1 VRHAGRVIALLLA
14 LVLAPLPR
22 TGVAVQTAHAV
33 DLYRLDGRQAR
44 TLPGWKL
51 GYSVAAPPG
60 VVLLRDPQR
69 RLWRLDRAGLARTA
83 ALRLPP
89 DLPRGQ
95 VFWDDRG
102 RVVSSATASRTVAV
116 DVRID
121 GRVAVHAG
129 CFLAARRAS
138 YRLEICGYTVAPN
151 EDSAIVRVDARGRRI
166 VAGPAY
172 PKIYGRPDG
181 SWRSASVGP
190 GGRILAQ
197 WSGECEAPLAF
208 VVAGGRTTAAATD
221 TAGHAAESYA
231 LGWWGGKPLL
241 SRPVPLCSAGAPRP
255 GVYLGAQRLVPLA
268 FLERAERWG

>member
-51 GYSVAAPPG
+51 GYSVA
-60 VVLLRDPQR
+60 
-69 RLWRLDRAGLARTA
+69 GLARTA

-116 DVRID
+116 DVRTG

-255 GVYLGAQRLVPLA
+255 GVYLGAQRLFPLA
-268 FLERAERWG
+268 FLERAQRWG